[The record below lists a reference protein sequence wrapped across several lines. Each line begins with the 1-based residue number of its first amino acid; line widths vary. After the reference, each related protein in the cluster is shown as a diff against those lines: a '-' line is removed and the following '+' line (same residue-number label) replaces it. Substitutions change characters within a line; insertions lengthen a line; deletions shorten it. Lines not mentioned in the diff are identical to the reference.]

1 MFPISMLSIR
11 ILDPFT
17 IQCSLIQSVNLSH
30 IASQSFIVDFFYLK
44 DALGTGSKKEKVGTF
59 QLFGRPPP
67 PLLTIFL
74 VPRNKLTRLLLHSTY
89 LG

>member
-11 ILDPFT
+11 ILDLFT

-59 QLFGRPPP
+59 QLFGRHPP
-67 PLLTIFL
+67 PLDNFFWFL
-74 VPRNKLTRLLLHSTY
+74 GIH
-89 LG
+89 